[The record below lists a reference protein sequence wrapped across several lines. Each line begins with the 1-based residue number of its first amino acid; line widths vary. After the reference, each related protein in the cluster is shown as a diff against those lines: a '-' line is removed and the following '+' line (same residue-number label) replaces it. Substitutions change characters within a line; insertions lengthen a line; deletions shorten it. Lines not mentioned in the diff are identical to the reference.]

1 MYLLFFGINSLYIS
15 FIGRSANDSKKWKTS
30 ASQFYNDMKQID
42 TGVTLTNND
51 ITTSSDSNM
60 YPKICTDTQTCTDS
74 RYPNCDTHTSVR
86 LFE

>member
-42 TGVTLTNND
+42 TGMTLTNND

-60 YPKICTDTQTCTDS
+60 YFLCCIKVFKVPKL
-74 RYPNCDTHTSVR
+74 RHTYFSSS
-86 LFE
+86 F